1 MYVYGG
7 SRVNEAKYIV
17 HEWWKNSYI
26 DFSSSHGELISSQR
40 VREMYNIHYGIWSTN
55 CIIQVKYMQRIYH
68 RITYVGSVEKETLTK
83 RVYGSGSRVL
93 GFLAYMFFQILSV
106 LANVIVMT
114 TKKRFISSS
123 LLGTSFFVECRFYP
137 L

>member
-1 MYVYGG
+1 MC
-7 SRVNEAKYIV
+7 
-17 HEWWKNSYI
+17 
-26 DFSSSHGELISSQR
+26 
-40 VREMYNIHYGIWSTN
+40 NIHYGIL
-55 CIIQVKYMQRIYH
+55 IYKLYNTSK
-68 RITYVGSVEKETLTK
+68 IYAGNLSSYYVCGSRRERETLTK

-123 LLGTSFFVECRFYP
+123 LLGTSFFLLNVDFIHYEDINVRV
-137 L
+137 